1 MVADYTLKLKKG
13 EIPLLFN
20 TKMLKDYSISKKME
34 YEDLENAIISGSA
47 FKVND
52 ISDVL
57 LMAHQTWCLYNS
69 KACTYTELDACSWLD
84 DTEALTPAIIGEIF
98 LVFAAKVFRTTPE
111 KLKELLKPVVNGAPV
126 VEKKSLQE
134 NL

>member
-1 MVADYTLKLKKG
+1 MVIADHILKLKEG

-20 TKMLKDYSISKKME
+20 TKMLKDYSRLKGLE
-34 YEDLENAIISGSA
+34 YEDLENSILSGSA

-57 LMAHQTWCLYNS
+57 LTAHKTWCLYNNQPLT
-69 KACTYTELDACSWLD
+69 KTELDACAWLD
-84 DTEALTPAIIGEIF
+84 ETETLTPTVLTDIF

-111 KLKELLKPVVNGAPV
+111 KLKELMKPEINGSTV
-126 VEKKSLQE
+126 QKKSQE
-134 NL
+134 TV